1 MYKLIAQK
9 FLIGLLTLILVIITI
24 TSLIYLAPVDPARLT
39 FGQRSDN
46 ATIVQ
51 KKKNLGLDNPLYI
64 QMLDYINDISLVSI
78 HKDDISKY
86 KALLILPLGNIKVI
100 FKKPY
105 LRESFQ
111 SGRNVSE
118 ILSDA
123 IPQTAVL
130 ALFAILVAIFI
141 GIILGI
147 ITALRPGS
155 WLDEICLAL
164 SVIGYS
170 LPSFIIAM
178 VIALVFG
185 YWLHSFTGLNIQGS
199 LMELNNIGDYQIN
212 LKNVILPAIC
222 LGIRPIALIMQ
233 MTRSSMLGVLS
244 QDYIRTAKAKGLS
257 KYTIYFKHAL
267 KNALNPIITAVSG
280 WFASLLAGTFF
291 VENVF
296 GYNGLGQITVN
307 ALLNFD
313 IPVILASVIFSSVV
327 FIVLNIIV
335 DLLYLW
341 VDPRIRLA

>member
-9 FLIGLLTLILVIITI
+9 LLIGLLTLVLVIFTI

-46 ATIVQ
+46 ATIEQ

-64 QMLDYINDISLVSI
+64 QMLQYINDISPISI
-78 HKDDISKY
+78 HQDDISKY
-86 KALLILPLGNIKVI
+86 QSMFCIPIGKAKLLI
-100 FKKPY
+100 KKPY

-111 SGRNVSE
+111 SGRKVSE
-118 ILSDA
+118 ILWDA
-123 IPQTAVL
+123 IPQTAIL
-130 ALFAILVAIFI
+130 ALFAILIAIFI

-155 WLDEICLAL
+155 FLDEFCIAI
-164 SVIGYS
+164 SVLGYS

-178 VIALVFG
+178 VIALIFG
-185 YWLHSFTGLNIQGS
+185 YWLHAYTGLNLQGS
-199 LMELNNIGDYQIN
+199 LMELNDIGDYQLN
-212 LKNVILPAIC
+212 FKNVILPAIA
-222 LGIRPIALIMQ
+222 LGIRPVALIMQ
-233 MTRSSMLGVLS
+233 MTRSSMLDVLN
-244 QDYIRTAKAKGLS
+244 QDYIRTARAKGLS
-257 KYTIYFKHAL
+257 NYSINVKHAL

-296 GYNGLGQITVN
+296 GYNGLGQVTVN

-313 IPVILASVIFSSVV
+313 IPIILASVIFSSIV
-327 FIVLNIIV
+327 FIILNIVV
-335 DLLYLW
+335 DILYLI
-341 VDPRIRLA
+341 VDPRIRIA